1 MGEFLDETLEVKRSS
16 SSWVIDVHDQLEDD
30 LVLLVKS
37 KSLGSLE
44 EISAVSS
51 SLSGIGIEWEESME
65 LSDVLWWED
74 GVFGGDVLSEDSLEF
89 FGFDLSFAGHWIF

>member
-1 MGEFLDETLEVKRSS
+1 MGEFLDEALEVKRSS

-30 LVLLVKS
+30 LVLLVES

-51 SLSGIGIEWEESME
+51 SLPGIGIEWEESME

-74 GVFGGDVLSEDSLEF
+74 GVFGGDVLSKNGLEF
-89 FGFDLSFAGHWIF
+89 FGFDLSFAGHGYF